1 MVISQMTQQGCV
13 GMILLIAQ
21 LDMVMITTID
31 VVFSVLGLNLGIA
44 LVII

>member
-1 MVISQMTQQGCV
+1 MVISQMTQQGDV

-31 VVFSVLGLNLGIA
+31 VVFSVLDLNLGIA